1 MFSARLMVRRKL
13 NPKGEIILRK
23 YLGSTITAYAAIIA
37 PLIGVCLPLGLGIL
51 GLSAEISG
59 ATVFLTIACGV
70 CIVVYGL
77 YIKSISNQLYS
88 WGLFS
93 SNGVKIRTLFS
104 KNNWMMYENC
114 ISCGIGFYTHGVLNS
129 KAGSKVYFIFLSSDV
144 FEESYRQKIN
154 LWKPSQ
160 TRIKVQFDKKLYDYL
175 LTVLPKKQAK
185 MLLGDYQK
193 YFR

>member
-1 MFSARLMVRRKL
+1 MQTNYILFCQRGWKL
-13 NPKGEIILRK
+13 KNKKIWGP
-23 YLGSTITAYAAIIA
+23 IIA
-37 PLIGVCLPLGLGIL
+37 GALFAVILIFDLLSKEFAFQALQNEGDSANFIPGFINFVHVKNKGGAWGI
-51 GLSAEISG
+51 
-59 ATVFLTIACGV
+59 F
-70 CIVVYGL
+70 
-77 YIKSISNQLYS
+77 SN
-88 WGLFS
+88 
-93 SNGVKIRTLFS
+93 NGVKIRTLFS

-114 ISCGIGFYTHGVLNS
+114 HSCGIGFYTHGILNS
-129 KAGSKVYFIFLSSDV
+129 KTGSKVYFIFLSSDV

-175 LTVLPKKQAK
+175 LAVLPKKQAK

>member
-1 MFSARLMVRRKL
+1 M
-13 NPKGEIILRK
+13 
-23 YLGSTITAYAAIIA
+23 TAYAAIMA
-37 PLIGVCLPLGLGIL
+37 PLIGICLPLGLGIL
-51 GLSAEISG
+51 GLSIEISG
-59 ATVFLTIACGV
+59 ATALLVIGCGAG
-70 CIVVYGL
+70 IVVYGL

-88 WGLFS
+88 WGIFS
-93 SNGVKIRTLFS
+93 KNGVKIRTLFS
-104 KNNWMMYENC
+104 KNNLMMYENC
-114 ISCGIGFYTHGVLNS
+114 HRCWIGFYTHGILNS
-129 KAGSKVYFIFLSSDV
+129 KTGSKVYFIFLSSDV

-175 LTVLPKKQAK
+175 LAVLPKKQAK

>member
-1 MFSARLMVRRKL
+1 MDISEF
-13 NPKGEIILRK
+13 NWKGEIILKK
-23 YLGSTITAYAAIIA
+23 YLGSTITAYAAIMA
-37 PLIGVCLPLGLGIL
+37 PLIGIGLPLGLGIL